1 MEEYKELYN
10 ELNNEFRKYQVFAE
24 ERLQNLN
31 RVNKEL
37 ERKLSIFVNIVEV
50 SKYINSYIS
59 DDNLLAMINDMIVGV
74 LGVNYSTIH
83 LIENGVLVP
92 KVTNVGQLE
101 ETKVHYELSELE
113 TKKSFIKNS
122 SGGIFKEI
130 GNRRSINSLV
140 SVPIYIKEKIIG
152 YIIVEHIY
160 YTFFQNEDIKFINYI
175 AHQVAVAIE
184 SSILYKKVQ
193 ELAEKDSLLNI
204 YNRRYFYNIA
214 DMILKNNKDEFL
226 ALVMTDIDNFKKV
239 NDTYGHQAGDRAL
252 RNIARII
259 NENLKEV
266 DILARYGGEELIILI
281 RSSKDKEETLVQ
293 IENMRAQIEN
303 DIIDLEDGRNFNVT
317 MSFGISFPVKEE
329 DDKFFI
335 EKVIKIAD
343 EKLYIAKRTGKN
355 KIEY

>member
-24 ERLQNLN
+24 ERLQNLS

-59 DDNLLAMINDMIVGV
+59 DANLLAMINDMIVGV

-83 LIENGVLVP
+83 LIENDVLVP
-92 KVTNVGQLE
+92 KVTNVGCLSD
-101 ETKVHYELSELE
+101 TKIHYELIELE

-122 SGGIFKEI
+122 SAGIFKEN
-130 GNRRSINSLV
+130 GERRTINSLV
-140 SVPIYIKEKIIG
+140 AVPIYIKEKLIG

-160 YTFFQNEDIKFINYI
+160 YTFFQNEDVKFVNYI

-184 SSILYKKVQ
+184 NSILYKKVQ
-193 ELAEKDSLLNI
+193 DLAEKDSLLNI

-214 DMILKNNKDEFL
+214 DRTLTANKNEFF
-226 ALVMTDIDNFKKV
+226 ALVMTDIDDFKLV
-239 NDTYGHQAGDRAL
+239 NDTYGHQVGDRAL
-252 RNIARII
+252 KDIVRIV
-259 NENLKEV
+259 NENLGEE

-281 RSSKDKEETLVQ
+281 RSANDKDAVVKLIEKIRSEIESNIIKVEEEKSFSL
-293 IENMRAQIEN
+293 
-303 DIIDLEDGRNFNVT
+303 T
-317 MSFGISFPVKEE
+317 MSFGISFPMEIDNNKL
-329 DDKFFI
+329 FI
-335 EKVIKIAD
+335 EKIIKNAD
-343 EKLYIAKRTGKN
+343 DKLYKAKRTGKN